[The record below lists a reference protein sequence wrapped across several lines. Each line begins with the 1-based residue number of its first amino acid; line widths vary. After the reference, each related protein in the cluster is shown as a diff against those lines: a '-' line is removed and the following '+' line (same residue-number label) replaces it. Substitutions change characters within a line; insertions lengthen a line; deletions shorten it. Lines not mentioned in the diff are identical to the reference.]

1 MMRRRIHIVL
11 VGVHEE
17 LKYVWILLAQD
28 DGLMANCSPTHCSV
42 TRGSWRPYFFLL
54 AVIKENVQ
62 YDSLNLACEK
72 KNILPN
78 LVRVGKYTPFGK
90 YYSGSAYQILV
101 LVSFIILDLWP
112 ISNGSDFPQHVLRL
126 SRRLNF
132 SGDMNK
138 KEVIWMHP
146 NPTLCR

>member
-17 LKYVWILLAQD
+17 LKYVWILLARD
-28 DGLMANCSPTHCSV
+28 DGLMANCSPTPCSV

-54 AVIKENVQ
+54 AVKRMCK
-62 YDSLNLACEK
+62 YDSLNLACE
-72 KNILPN
+72 I
-78 LVRVGKYTPFGK
+78 FF
-90 YYSGSAYQILV
+90 YQIWSES
-101 LVSFIILDLWP
+101 VSTPRLENITPAPRTRSLSSFRSSSWISDQSPMDLT
-112 ISNGSDFPQHVLRL
+112 SHSHVPRL